1 MTIRQ
6 TLYAALLVL
15 AAVGALGGVTTF
27 VSSRDQQALLAQA
40 SADFNNLA
48 TNNLALLQ
56 LTKDIQTDVI
66 QVQQFLTD
74 VSATRATAG
83 LDTGFAEAEEQ
94 TAEFKANTAKAI
106 ALAHALKL
114 PEVESALRKAEAAFA
129 SYHDAGVTMAQA
141 YVSGGPAAGNKFMS
155 GFDEKS
161 DLIQAEIAQVNEAVA
176 KATAQNVAV
185 TTQELELARHH
196 AVVLVWIASAV
207 GMSILV
213 ICGII
218 ALALTNKILKP
229 LNGLRERM
237 IALADGELRESIPHR
252 GRTDEVG
259 AMADAVQVF
268 RDNMIETER
277 LRGEQEALRIKT
289 AEDRRTAMVS
299 LADSFESRVGE
310 LVRSIAAAATELQA
324 TAQSMTNVAE
334 KAVAQTEVVATSS
347 KVTSA
352 NTRSVA
358 TATDELSRSFL
369 EINQRAEES
378 IHIVRDAVSNAENT
392 TREVQG
398 LADITHRI
406 GKVVGMIA
414 DIAEQT
420 NLLALNATIEAA
432 RAGDAGRGFAVVAT
446 EVKALAAQTA
456 KATEE
461 VSRQIVDIQS
471 AMRGSTNAIAAISQ
485 SIGRVDTVATQIAS
499 NVQQQTRAAS
509 EIAQGVAEASRAAQ
523 DITTTI
529 AGLSA
534 AATETEASAAQVL
547 SAAAELSRSGET
559 LSSQVDSFLKEVRAA

>member
-237 IALADGELRESIPHR
+237 IALADGALRESIPHR